1 MLRKGFLKYRKRSD
15 SITVTILL
23 YTGAFISI
31 TALIYMLINLQRA
44 DEFVHIWLPFVM
56 AGVVMIFLSQILK
69 WQKKLL
75 KKPFLH

>member
-1 MLRKGFLKYRKRSD
+1 MLRKGFLKYRKRPG
-15 SITVTILL
+15 SIAATILL

-31 TALIYMLINLQRA
+31 TALIYTLINLQRA

-75 KKPFLH
+75 RKPFLH